1 MSNNPKVQALLD
13 AVEKASLPL
22 KAAKQSLLGVA
33 ADVRQAQTHITLQRE
48 QAKRVDAVRKS
59 NAQQAVSRP
68 ERDKASSQP
77 SSSPLQ
83 NLQTSQ
89 GRLNATMTRYQ
100 RGQALAEKVRNVGA
114 SSLDAAKKGWQLG
127 ATILRPGI
135 DAARAQD
142 ESGLDDS
149 TSAFPQLSAQLDAI
163 SAIVQVPTIIP
174 LSDTR
179 EAMSQGAREGAQP
192 WANER
197 NVQNGRGLTE
207 TLIVNAGPERLPS
220 MANGSASRTT
230 GGALEQPAL
239 SAPNLLRVFNAPL
252 QTIPSPLTQSR
263 DDIGQPLSSSHLA
276 LGEPAGFSPAPAW
289 GTTVNDTSEA
299 MSVQRA
305 NGSSA
310 PSQSPQGSL
319 STDIAAFQSASQ
331 AVSLD
336 LYDKADRSVRTLT
349 QSATQ
354 LLLQVDSWVQKNPT
368 LVAGLAE
375 TATTAL
381 ALVAAVGSIAQAAWP
396 VIAGIN
402 MLVAGAGL
410 LGSAFTAVG
419 SVVATA
425 LGAITFPFVALVA
438 AVVAGA
444 VLVRKYWEPIS
455 AFFSGFGEGFTAA
468 MGPISDAFSGL
479 TPLFSAIGSAVTEL
493 WNGFTQLLE
502 PVKST
507 QAELAAAGDMGKKF
521 GNMLAEAL
529 KIPSQALDQLR
540 GGIDWVLEKLGVIDT
555 KSDGLQEKVPSP
567 NPLATGG
574 AGVSTSGPPAS
585 VALGGATYKP
595 VSAPAA
601 SAGTVD
607 QSQNSYQFDLHMHE
621 GMTKEGVVAIVNEL
635 QASTDRNRMAQNRSS
650 MGWGYA
656 T

>member
-1 MSNNPKVQALLD
+1 MSNNLKVQALLD

-83 NLQTSQ
+83 NLQASQ

-135 DAARAQD
+135 DAAQAQG
-142 ESGLDDS
+142 EPALDDS

-163 SAIVQVPTIIP
+163 SATVQVPTIVP

-179 EAMSQGAREGAQP
+179 EAMSQGARESAQP
-192 WANER
+192 WGPER

-207 TLIVNAGPERLPS
+207 TLIVNAGPEPLPS
-220 MANGSASRTT
+220 MATGSASRST
-230 GGALEQPAL
+230 GDALEQPAL

-299 MSVQRA
+299 TPVQRA

-331 AVSLD
+331 AMSID

-479 TPLFSAIGSAVTEL
+479 TPLFSAIGSTVTEL

-635 QASTDRNRMAQNRSS
+635 QASADRNRMAQNRSS

>member
-83 NLQTSQ
+83 NLQASQ

-135 DAARAQD
+135 DAAQAQG
-142 ESGLDDS
+142 EPALDDS

-163 SAIVQVPTIIP
+163 SATVQVPTIVP

-179 EAMSQGAREGAQP
+179 EAMSQGARESAQP
-192 WANER
+192 WGPER

-207 TLIVNAGPERLPS
+207 TLIVNAGPEPLPS
-220 MANGSASRTT
+220 MATGSASRST
-230 GGALEQPAL
+230 GDALEQPAL

-299 MSVQRA
+299 TPVQRA

-331 AVSLD
+331 AMSID

-479 TPLFSAIGSAVTEL
+479 TPLFSAIGSTVTEL

-635 QASTDRNRMAQNRSS
+635 QASMDRNRMAQNRSS

>member
-77 SSSPLQ
+77 SSLPLQ
-83 NLQTSQ
+83 NLQASQ

-135 DAARAQD
+135 DAAQAQG
-142 ESGLDDS
+142 EPALDDS

-163 SAIVQVPTIIP
+163 SATVQVPTIVP

-179 EAMSQGAREGAQP
+179 EAMSQGARESAQP
-192 WANER
+192 WGPER

-207 TLIVNAGPERLPS
+207 TLIVNAGTGRLPS
-220 MANGSASRTT
+220 MATGSASRST
-230 GGALEQPAL
+230 GDALEQPAL

-299 MSVQRA
+299 TSVQRA

-331 AVSLD
+331 AMSID

-479 TPLFSAIGSAVTEL
+479 TPLFSAIGSTVTEL

-595 VSAPAA
+595 FIAPAA

-635 QASTDRNRMAQNRSS
+635 QASADRNRMAQNRSS